1 MAKQNIHDK
10 KKMNPILWFLFAIV
24 IPVIVAVTIT
34 IVVLMIA
41 GVDVM
46 GWAKHNVPGVSSLMA
61 EDSSD
66 QEKDDSKLNLTVTKK
81 DEEIESLKD
90 KVASLENEKDDLE
103 LEIVKLKNKQKSNDN
118 AESKNDSSSTAKQG
132 EADDKDSEVKSSV
145 KSMASSFRKID
156 PKQAALIIQDLD
168 KDMALDVL

>member
-1 MAKQNIHDK
+1 
-10 KKMNPILWFLFAIV
+10 
-24 IPVIVAVTIT
+24 
-34 IVVLMIA
+34 MIA

-46 GWAKHNVPGVSSLMA
+46 GWAKNNVPVVSSLVSD
-61 EDSSD
+61 ESSD
-66 QEKDDSKLNLTVTKK
+66 EEQDDSKLKLTVTKK

-103 LEIVKLKNKQKSNDN
+103 LEIVKLKNKEKSDN
-118 AESKNDSSSTAKQG
+118 NTQSKSEKSSAQESQET
-132 EADDKDSEVKSSV
+132 DSEDSDVKSSV

-168 KDMALDVL
+168 KDMALDVLKALSNDARGKILAEMDSKDAAKLAENFMK